1 MCGGGVGAPFRSK
14 TEREIETVD
23 VRISLVIPAYNAAET
38 LPMTLLSVCQQLR
51 PPDELVFV
59 DDGSTDATVEVVER
73 YRPLLPCPLRI
84 IRTERQGP
92 NHARNIAI
100 KLAKGNFIAFL
111 DADDLWLPEKLL
123 LQEPLL
129 KAGYRF
135 VATDFAVMSEIG
147 ELAFVKCRLRCG
159 RVARRMLGAPLCAGQ
174 TVVAERRLLLDV
186 GGFPNLPVGEDH
198 ALWMRLAKRARLVVV
213 PRILALVRQ
222 RKGSLSWNP
231 ERALKGMIMQ
241 MEEAIRLMPGEF
253 GPLFRAA
260 WRLAPRLRPL
270 ICAIKRLHLCGPAES
285 RRRIISWLKLLRRR
299 SP

>member
-1 MCGGGVGAPFRSK
+1 M
-14 TEREIETVD
+14 D
-23 VRISLVIPAYNAAET
+23 VTISLVIVAYNAAET

-51 PPDELVFV
+51 PPDEVVFV
-59 DDGSTDATVEVVER
+59 DDGSTDATAEVAER
-73 YRPLLPCPLRI
+73 FCSLLPCPLQI

-92 NHARNIAI
+92 NHARNSAI

-147 ELAFVKCRLRCG
+147 ELAFVKCSLRYG
-159 RVARRMLGAPLCAGQ
+159 RVARRMLGTTLCAGQ

-186 GGFPNLPVGEDH
+186 GGFPNLPVGGDH
-198 ALWMRLAKRARLVVV
+198 ALWMRLAKRTRLGVV
-213 PRILALVRQ
+213 PRILTLVRQ
-222 RKGSLSWNP
+222 RKGSVSWNP
-231 ERALKGMIMQ
+231 KRVLEGMIMQ
-241 MEEAIRLMPGEF
+241 MEEAMRLMPGEF
-253 GPLFRAA
+253 GPLFQAA

-270 ICAIKRLHLCGPAES
+270 ICALKRLHLCGPAES
-285 RRRIISWLKLLRRR
+285 RRRIISWLKLLRRKTL
-299 SP
+299 